1 MSKTLRECLLDLAS
15 LTRLD
20 RILRIGRQATQ
31 KAQEESRQMGV
42 PNVYSIDGQLYYEL
56 PSGELTTEDPFVSGE
71 MDALQ
76 DEQASSSSEAPRE

>member
-15 LTRLD
+15 FTRLD

-42 PNVYSIDGQLYYEL
+42 PNVYSIDGELYYEL
-56 PSGELTTEDPFVSGE
+56 PSGELTTEDPFISSE

-76 DEQASSSSEAPRE
+76 DGA

>member
-15 LTRLD
+15 FTRLD
-20 RILRIGRQATQ
+20 RILRIGRRATQ

-76 DEQASSSSEAPRE
+76 DES

>member
-42 PNVYSIDGQLYYEL
+42 PNVYSIDGQLHYEL
-56 PSGELTTEDPFVSGE
+56 PSGELTTEDPFISAE
-71 MDALQ
+71 MDALR
-76 DEQASSSSEAPRE
+76 DEPAKSSEETPKQ

>member
-1 MSKTLRECLLDLAS
+1 MSKSLRECLLDLAS
-15 LTRLD
+15 FTRLD

-42 PNVYSIDGQLYYEL
+42 PNVYSIDGQLHYEL
-56 PSGELTTEDPFVSGE
+56 PSGELSTVDPFVSDE

-76 DEQASSSSEAPRE
+76 EEGSAGNDASGK